1 MTYPP
6 FCDILNVYYGREAFY
21 IKVNAM
27 MDVVNETTFIQD
39 YLTACGVQD
48 VETYLNPDKIK
59 YDHFSA
65 YDNMCMAA
73 MVFTEH
79 MVNGSKVG
87 IVVD

>member
-1 MTYPP
+1 
-6 FCDILNVYYGREAFY
+6 
-21 IKVNAM
+21 M

-39 YLTACGVQD
+39 YLVACGVQD
-48 VETYLNPDKIK
+48 VETYLDPGKIA
-59 YDHFSA
+59 YEPFGA

-79 MVNGSKVG
+79 MVAGSKVG

>member
-1 MTYPP
+1 MIYSLY
-6 FCDILNVYYGREAFY
+6 IIRGEAFY

-39 YLTACGVQD
+39 YLAACGVQD
-48 VETYLNPDKIK
+48 VETYLDPDKIE
-59 YDHFSA
+59 YEPFGA
-65 YDNMCMAA
+65 YDNLCKAA

-87 IVVD
+87 VVVD